1 MDKLMNAA
9 TASSN
14 NKVHRL
20 FSLIDFV
27 EKTAEPYYR
36 DDGFSFGSATVTRLS
51 DGKWKLNYI
60 TGETAIVSDIKA
72 MCSETG
78 DFEWN
83 SKTADLTAEIKDYVY
98 VYGYG
103 SEIFVVASSV
113 RDGHLCG
120 FSAEDALVLHMSV
133 LYHLKEKYKNS

>member
-9 TASSN
+9 TASSS

-20 FSLIDFV
+20 FSLLDFV
-27 EKTAEPYYR
+27 AKVAEHYYS
-36 DDGFSFGSATVTRLS
+36 DDGFTFGSAKVIKLP

-60 TGETAIVSDIKA
+60 TGETAIASDIKA

-83 SKTADLTAEIKDYVY
+83 SKTAGLDAEIKDYVY

>member
-9 TASSN
+9 EASD

-20 FSLIDFV
+20 FGLVNFV
-27 EKTAEPYYR
+27 EKTAETYYR
-36 DDGFSFGSATVTRLS
+36 DDGFSFGSAKVIKLP
-51 DGKWKLNYI
+51 DGKWILNYI
-60 TGETAIVSDIKA
+60 NGETAIVPNIKA
-72 MCSETG
+72 LCSTTG

-83 SKTADLTAEIKDYVY
+83 SKTAGPNAEIKDYVY
-98 VYGYG
+98 VYGYDN
-103 SEIFVVASSV
+103 EIFVVASSV

-120 FSAEDALVLHMSV
+120 FSAEDALVIHIGV